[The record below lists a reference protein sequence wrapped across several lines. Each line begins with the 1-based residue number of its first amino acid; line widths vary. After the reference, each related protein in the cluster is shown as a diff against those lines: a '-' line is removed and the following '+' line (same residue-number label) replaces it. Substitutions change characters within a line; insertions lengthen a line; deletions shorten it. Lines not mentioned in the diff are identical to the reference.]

1 MASVAAMT
9 RASLALMLAA
19 VVVAT
24 TAAVPA
30 AAKVRTGPAGDAF
43 YKPPSPLPSG
53 KHGTPIWARGVTN
66 GAKLTSASSNRVV
79 LYRST
84 GVDGKPV
91 AVSGLVSIPKGKTP
105 KGGWPVVTWAHGT
118 SGIADECAPSRDTA
132 SNPAHL
138 FNSYIYPL
146 LNSWLKRGY
155 AVVRTDYEGL
165 GTPGDHPYLIGDSEG
180 RSVLDMVRA
189 ARTAD
194 PRISKRVVIAGHSQG
209 GQAALFAARLAPSF
223 TPELQIRGTIAF
235 APVSHLSEQIPIAR
249 SIKDPSPIT
258 AFGVMIARGLQLAQP
273 SLNVPSL
280 LGDRTAPLFHFAS
293 ERCLGQLL
301 ADDAFG
307 KVSPSEIFR
316 SDIDFGPI
324 TRALDKLDDA
334 ENLKI
339 RTPLRIEQGTAD
351 TTVLPIFTG
360 QLASD
365 LSQRGTKLVY
375 RTYNGVDHGGI
386 VTKAAKDSTAWLRTR
401 LRR

>member
-1 MASVAAMT
+1 MT
-9 RASLALMLAA
+9 RASLALMLAV

-66 GAKLTSASSNRVV
+66 GAKLISASSNRVV

-105 KGGWPVVTWAHGT
+105 KGGRPVVTWAHGT

-146 LNSWLKRGY
+146 LDSWLKRGY

-165 GTPGDHPYLIGDSEG
+165 GTPGDHPYLVGNSEG

-189 ARTAD
+189 ARKLD
-194 PRISKRVVIAGHSQG
+194 PAIGKRVVIAGHSQG

-223 TPELQIRGTIAF
+223 TPELKVRGTVAF
-235 APVSHLSEQIPIAR
+235 APASHLSEQIPIAR
-249 SIKDPSPIT
+249 SIKDPSPVT
-258 AFGVMIARGLQLAQP
+258 AFAVMIARGLELAQP
-273 SLNVPSL
+273 SLNVRSL
-280 LGDRTAPLFHFAS
+280 LSDRTLGLYHFAA
-293 ERCLGQLL
+293 ERCLGQVL

-307 KVSPSEIFR
+307 KVPPSDVFR
-316 SDIDFGPI
+316 GDADFGPLA
-324 TRALDKLDDA
+324 RALDARVDP
-334 ENLKI
+334 ENVKI
-339 RTPLRIEQGTAD
+339 RTPVRVEQGTSD
-351 TTVLPIFTG
+351 RTVLPIFTG
-360 QLASD
+360 QLIGDLKKHGASV
-365 LSQRGTKLVY
+365 VY
-375 RTYNGVDHGGI
+375 RTYDKVGHGDV
-386 VTKAAKDSTAWLRTR
+386 VTSAAKDSTAWLRTR